1 MLNSIENIC
10 KISYKEGL
18 QIVWKYH
25 IVHSVLETQ
34 ALLIFLN
41 P

>member
-1 MLNSIENIC
+1 MLNSIESIC

-18 QIVWKYH
+18 QIVWKYY
-25 IVHSVLETQ
+25 IIHSVLETQ